1 MSSRIV
7 SLPNTFLPFVS
18 STDTNSHMFGSFFL
32 LGGTYGAANAT
43 RYCMMVTDVKENLIP
58 ASILNE
64 T

>member
-1 MSSRIV
+1 
-7 SLPNTFLPFVS
+7 
-18 STDTNSHMFGSFFL
+18 MFGSFFL